1 MRWLVAGVALAALT
15 LPMSARAQERPAPA
29 VEFTAG
35 WAGFADEGVVH
46 HSVLGGA
53 ARFNLT
59 PRIGIGP
66 ELVYMVGPGSDRDL
80 ILTGNLTFDFLAPS
94 SPRPITP
101 FVVVGGGLFRHSNDF
116 FNGTYTST
124 EGAFTAGGG
133 VRIALGERA
142 YIAPEVRA
150 GWETHIRLTVALGW
164 RVGS

>member
-1 MRWLVAGVALAALT
+1 MQWLTIVVALAALA

-29 VEFTAG
+29 VEFAAG

-53 ARFNLT
+53 ARFNLS

-80 ILTGNLTFDFLAPS
+80 FLTGNLTFDFFAPS
-94 SPRPITP
+94 PSRAVSP
-101 FVVVGGGLFRHSNDF
+101 FVVVGGGLFRHNNDF

-142 YIAPEVRA
+142 YIAPEARA